1 MEPDRP
7 KYLPIRTRS
16 TLSEQ
21 TLEPGQ
27 STQFI
32 ACFPTME
39 TNTTLKLTYDDNGT
53 MSKRS
58 IELSGNLF
66 SSLFFPD
73 SVNRP
78 PFLQSFLLR
87 PRISSGI
94 QEFACRFV
102 VDER

>member
-1 MEPDRP
+1 MGGLNIDRVGNGEFNTTGSIP
-7 KYLPIRTRS
+7 YYEIVLNVTNGWNICHTVYLDNFTLWTGSTQVLADPYRS

-53 MSKRS
+53 M
-58 IELSGNLF
+58 INVPLS
-66 SSLFFPD
+66 
-73 SVNRP
+73 
-78 PFLQSFLLR
+78 
-87 PRISSGI
+87 
-94 QEFACRFV
+94 
-102 VDER
+102 